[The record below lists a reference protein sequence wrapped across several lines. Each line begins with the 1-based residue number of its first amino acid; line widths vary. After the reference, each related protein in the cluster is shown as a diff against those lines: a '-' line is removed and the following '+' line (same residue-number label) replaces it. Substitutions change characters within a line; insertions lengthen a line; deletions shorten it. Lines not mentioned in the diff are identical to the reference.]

1 MANTGLSTQSDDS
14 VLLDLEEF
22 YFGSLSW
29 YHGSERDTHDPSRTN
44 VTLDDPDEDEGVTK
58 VYPLT
63 ADQIREAFK
72 TAKDK
77 GYHLCYAEDITTEQL
92 GYGCA
97 QDLDIIVQTACYGEL
112 VFG

>member
-1 MANTGLSTQSDDS
+1 MSTGIFTQPAASI
-14 VLLDLEEF
+14 LEDVEDF
-22 YFGSLSW
+22 YFGSLPW
-29 YHGSERDTHDPSRTN
+29 MGRRKIADDGKTIVVRMHDPE
-44 VTLDDPDEDEGVTK
+44 EDEGVTK

-77 GYHLCYAEDITTEQL
+77 GYHLCCAEDITTEQL